1 MQARSDIAFD
11 LLCQLI
17 ETAEGRIHPDAA
29 RYSGQI
35 EVYRHLRDLGALG
48 MGEGVRSDLLCPWCG
63 TQDLVEVR
71 FTQGQHQ
78 GYCIDCGWVDLAG
91 HQVTLLRVELV
102 RMVRWIASALR
113 LVGRYPQDELVP
125 GVLWRLGEMEWLR
138 KRRTLFFGRRLGDPS
153 ALPDVER
160 SLRTTCAPGCGVLIT
175 TTTDIPTTLEA
186 LAPTVVP
193 LHAVAHLRQAGFVI
207 ENLDAY
213 LDHSI
218 QIQDPSTETSLRQLR
233 SGRIALID
241 GNEHPLSNQVF
252 QFITLLDEAAG
263 DHVHK
268 SRIADALEMSIDN
281 CKGASIFKRHM
292 LVYRTFVGHDTR
304 GHYWLKP
311 EFVDKPKRSRHQPH
325 RLESAHPNGKDPL
338 PSCG

>member
-1 MQARSDIAFD
+1 MQARGDKAFGV
-11 LLCQLI
+11 LCQLI
-17 ETAEGRIHPDAA
+17 ETVEGRIHPDAA
-29 RYSGQI
+29 WYSGQI
-35 EVYRHLRDLGALG
+35 EVYRHLLDLGALG

-63 TQDLVEVR
+63 GQDLVEIR

-113 LVGRYPQDELVP
+113 LAGRYPQDELVP

-138 KRRTLFFGRRLGDPS
+138 KRRTLFFGRRLDDPTTV
-153 ALPDVER
+153 PDVER
-160 SLRTTCAPGCGVLIT
+160 SLCASCAPGCGVLIT
-175 TTTDIPTTLEA
+175 TTTDVPPTLQG
-186 LAPTVVP
+186 LGHSIVP
-193 LHAVAHLRQAGFVI
+193 LRTVAHLRQAGLVI

-213 LDHSI
+213 LDHAV
-218 QIQDPSTETSLRQLR
+218 QAPAPSSETSLRLLQ

-241 GNEHPLSNQVF
+241 GKECPLSPQTY
-252 QFITLLDEAAG
+252 QFIRLLEEAAG
-263 DHVHK
+263 DHLHK
-268 SRIADALEMSIDN
+268 SRIADALEISIDH

-292 LVYRTFVGHDTR
+292 LVYGTFIGHDTR

-311 EFVDKPKRSRHQPH
+311 EFVDSPKRSRHQPH
-325 RLESAHPNGKDPL
+325 RVESAHSNGKDPF
-338 PSCG
+338 PPRG